1 MWNFHQTIES
11 ALEIHLP
18 QCRRPAAKPLD
29 DAVRYAIFPGGK
41 RIRPMLSLL
50 GARVFARDVRDALPA
65 ACAVEFIHTSS
76 LVFDDLPCM
85 DDAQI
90 RRGKCVVHRVFG
102 EEIAL
107 LAALALL
114 NQSYAILG
122 ETRALIVEGAA
133 CIGVDGM
140 IGGQALDLSS
150 SGPDGAPPL
159 ERDKRL
165 SERNRKTSAMM
176 RLAFTAGA
184 LACGVHAK
192 DVEVLGKAG
201 QCLGEAFQIGDDL
214 LDARRSSHHTGK
226 NAGQDQRHNR
236 PNHGGLDEC
245 AVLARLQAMVADTRT
260 GLTAAYGAERIAEL
274 MMFVDAMFAKLTAE
288 EKIPVGGPTQ

>member
-11 ALEIHLP
+11 ALETHLP

-50 GARVFARDVRDALPA
+50 GARVFATDVRVALPA
-65 ACAVEFIHTSS
+65 ACAVEFIHASS

-90 RRGKCVVHRVFG
+90 RRGKCVVHKVFG

-122 ETRALIVEGAA
+122 KTRELIAEAAA

-140 IGGQALDLSS
+140 IGGQALDLSA
-150 SGPDGAPPL
+150 SGPDGASPL
-159 ERDKRL
+159 ERDERL
-165 SERNRKTSAMM
+165 AERNRKTSAMM
-176 RLAFTAGA
+176 RLALTAGA
-184 LACGVHAK
+184 LACGVHPRDA
-192 DVEVLGKAG
+192 EFLGRAG

-214 LDARRSSHHTGK
+214 LDARRSNQHTGK
-226 NAGQDQRHNR
+226 DAGQDLRHSR
-236 PNHGGLDEC
+236 PNHGGLDER
-245 AVLARLQAMVADTRT
+245 AVLVRLQTMVADTRM
-260 GLTAAYGAERIAEL
+260 GLTEAYGAERIAEL
-274 MMFVDAMFAKLTAE
+274 MMFVDAMFAKLTAK